1 MKKAISYLLY
11 PFLLLATV
19 AIFVATIHFNWDM
32 VLVFAWMGGIRFV
45 VLLTVEFLFPC
56 KDEWKMTRQSFVRD
70 LKWMAVGATIFGGFK
85 LALGMLAIDLSKFNT
100 GLIANTSIFTEV
112 LATMLIY
119 EFFQYWYHRLSHEG
133 KGAFG
138 KWLWR
143 VHVAH
148 HLPDK
153 VYLLMHPVFHPI
165 NMIVTLVIIQGSLI
179 LLGARP
185 ESIFLFNALM
195 GLHGL
200 VSHFNVDIKAGPLNY
215 IFIGTELHRYHHS
228 ANVDEAKN
236 YGSLLSI
243 WDIVFGT
250 FHYEPNKT
258 PERLGVSD
266 VNAYP
271 KSNELMKVLALPFKH
286 NFSAKEME
294 EPKLI

>member
-1 MKKAISYLLY
+1 MRKAISYLLY
-11 PFLLLATV
+11 PFLLFATV
-19 AIFVATIHFNWDM
+19 AIFVSTIHFGWDM
-32 VLVFAWMGGIRFV
+32 VLVFAWMGGIRFLI
-45 VLLTVEFLFPC
+45 LLTVEFLFPC
-56 KDEWKMTRQSFVRD
+56 KEEWKMTRQSFVRD
-70 LKWMAVGATIFGGFK
+70 LKWMAVGATVFGVLKFG
-85 LALGMLAIDLSKFNT
+85 LVMLAIDLSKFNT
-100 GLIANTSIFTEV
+100 GLISNTSIFTEV
-112 LATMLIY
+112 VVTALIY

-133 KGAFG
+133 KGKFG
-138 KWLWR
+138 EWLWR

-165 NMIVTLVIIQGSLI
+165 NMILTLAIIQGSLI
-179 LLGARP
+179 VLGARP

-271 KSNELMKVLALPFKH
+271 KSNELMKVLALPFKR
-286 NFSAKEME
+286 NLSGKGVE
-294 EPKLI
+294 KSKVI